1 VDWNGDGLKDLLVG
15 EYNGQVRH
23 YRNIGSVGNPQLTY
37 VGLVQVRGA
46 NLDVGDYSVPWTDD
60 WNGDGLVDL
69 MVGESDGLIHLYINT
84 GTATNP
90 VFSTDQYVLLASG
103 AQLDVGYRSAP
114 SVTDYNGDGIKDLVS
129 GEIYGKVFF
138 YENNGTNAN
147 PQLADGV
154 YLMTGAQQMAMAGT
168 CRPTP
173 IDWDNDGDADLVI
186 GSYDAL
192 VRRYM
197 QVATTVAAPTCDINN
212 TGSVSFPA
220 SGGRLRYSLTISNSN
235 LTTVIFDAW
244 TKLKNPNG
252 TWTGPLINRSNL
264 TLDPGGSIVR
274 NLWMDIPASWA
285 SGYYYL
291 YLWVGDY
298 ETYQV
303 YDDDYLYF
311 MKSTT
316 GDGLSPAVKEFA
328 YSCWEDDP
336 CTPSIAPIPESISL
350 SASPNPFN
358 PTTTLEFALRE
369 AGQVK
374 VEIFAATGQ
383 KVSTLVNGWRDAG
396 QHQATWEASDVPSGV
411 YLVRLEAGSMKATT
425 KLLLVK

>member
-1 VDWNGDGLKDLLVG
+1 MDWNGDGLKDLLVG
-15 EYNGQVRH
+15 ENNGQVR
-23 YRNIGSVGNPQLTY
+23 YFRNIGTVGNPQLTY
-37 VGLVQVRGA
+37 AGLVQVAGR

-60 WNGDGLVDL
+60 WNGNGLVDL

-90 VFSTDQYVLLASG
+90 VFNTDQYVLLASG
-103 AQLDVGYRSAP
+103 AQLDVGYRSSP
-114 SVTDYNGDGIKDLVS
+114 SVTDYNGDGIKDLIS
-129 GEIYGKVFF
+129 GEMNGKVLF

-168 CRPTP
+168 SRPTP
-173 IDWDNDGDADLVI
+173 VDWDNDGDKDLVI

-197 QVATTVAAPTCDINN
+197 QVVTTVAAPTCDINN
-212 TGSVSFPA
+212 IGSVSFPA
-220 SGGRLRYSLTISNSN
+220 SGGRLRYSLTITNSN
-235 LTTVIFDAW
+235 LTAVVFDAW
-244 TKLKNPNG
+244 TKLKNPDN
-252 TWTGPLINRSNL
+252 TWTGPLIYRSDL
-264 TLDPGGSIVR
+264 TLSPGGSIVR
-274 NLWMDIPASWA
+274 TLLMDIPATWP

-298 ETYQV
+298 EANQV

-311 MKSTT
+311 MKSAT
-316 GDGLSPAVKEFA
+316 GDGVSPAVQEFA
-328 YSCWEDDP
+328 YGSWEDDP
-336 CTPSIAPIPESISL
+336 SSPCIAPMPANISL
-350 SASPNPFN
+350 NASPNPFN
-358 PTTTLEFALRE
+358 PTTTLKFALPE

-374 VEIFAATGQ
+374 MEIFNAAGQ

-396 QHQATWEASDVPSGV
+396 QHQATWEASDVTSGV
-411 YLVRLEAGSMKATT
+411 YLVRLEAGSMKSTA
-425 KLLLVK
+425 KILLVK